1 MENQPFIISK
11 KLSPVIEQ
19 LLADL
24 VAAARAS
31 FQGNLNGI
39 VLFGRGVRQKSSVF
53 KGTANGT
60 GRANS
65 LPSQRAADPRV
76 PGGSAPPPIHAPRP
90 SRLGSR
96 AIFAVLVRVQN
107 FQRSYLLLP
116 TLTLVEKSSKVLPT
130 VTYCDFGPPSLRF
143 RLLIAS
149 AFASLWPA
157 QRCGAPRRRAKG

>member
-1 MENQPFIISK
+1 MGLVKFYLSMANPF
-11 KLSPVIEQ
+11 
-19 LLADL
+19 L
-24 VAAARAS
+24 VK
-31 FQGNLNGI
+31 
-39 VLFGRGVRQKSSVF
+39 GVRQKSSVF

-149 AFASLWPA
+149 AFASLWPS

>member
-1 MENQPFIISK
+1 MLPG
-11 KLSPVIEQ
+11 KLFRRVVS
-19 LLADL
+19 A
-24 VAAARAS
+24 
-31 FQGNLNGI
+31 G
-39 VLFGRGVRQKSSVF
+39 GVRQKSSVF
-53 KGTANGT
+53 KGTANGI
-60 GRANS
+60 GSANS
-65 LPSQRAADPRV
+65 LNSQRAADPRV

-143 RLLIAS
+143 RLRLPL
-149 AFASLWPA
+149 AFATL
-157 QRCGAPRRRAKG
+157 RRAKTARQVVNRAEIQGGQ